1 MNYKLGFD
9 AKRFFFNNSG
19 LGNYSRWIIN
29 AFQEHY
35 PDNEYFLFTPKL
47 PSQLNV
53 MPQNT
58 HMVHPQSKFYKKMGG
73 LWRSYGMTSAIE
85 NQKIDLYNGLSH
97 ELPIGIRKKNVRTIV
112 TMHDCIFMRFPELF
126 DASYRVIFKKKYANA
141 LRDADGIVAVSEQTR
156 QDVSYYFNVDPQRIK
171 TVYQGCNPIYY
182 NNATEATK
190 IAVREKYNLPEAFI
204 LYVGTIE
211 ERKNLLT
218 IVKAMHEQNIDL
230 PLIAIGRA
238 TKYLDKIKAYMVGK
252 KVEQRVRF
260 LHNVQTPEL
269 PAMYQMASV
278 FVYPS
283 LFEGFGIPVLEALNS
298 NVPVIT
304 TNGSCFPEVGGNAA
318 MYVDYG
324 NTEQMADTIKRVL
337 VDTDLQNNMKTSGS
351 MQALSFREAPVINSL
366 MRYYEKY
373 I

>member
-1 MNYKLGFD
+1 M
-9 AKRFFFNNSG
+9 
-19 LGNYSRWIIN
+19 
-29 AFQEHY
+29 
-35 PDNEYFLFTPKL
+35 
-47 PSQLNV
+47 
-53 MPQNT
+53 
-58 HMVHPQSKFYKKMGG
+58 
-73 LWRSYGMTSAIE
+73 
-85 NQKIDLYNGLSH
+85 
-97 ELPIGIRKKNVRTIV
+97 
-112 TMHDCIFMRFPELF
+112 
-126 DASYRVIFKKKYANA
+126 
-141 LRDADGIVAVSEQTR
+141 AVSEQTR